1 MAPLKPRQD
10 LKARFVRNAIPTE
23 QDFQD
28 LIDSPLN
35 QSDDGVFRSSGEP
48 LSVVATNEPQ
58 RRCVRL
64 YWETPSGAAVP
75 DWLISLNPPQTAA
88 VAGSNQRGLGIAD
101 GAGNTRLFLNAAGN
115 LGVGTNQPQEKLHVV
130 GGGARLDGPLTVSG
144 ASTLSGLVTASGTL
158 TVGGEFT
165 ASSRVT
171 LGRAD
176 GSTELVVRGA
186 LQAARSDIYFTDI
199 NHQHTGFGNTDGY
212 AAIENAISPYNAL
225 MILGRKTAGGRI
237 VKLWD
242 ILEVNG
248 KLDVNNGNLNVL
260 GNSAEAGNLTV
271 GRNLTVTGSIESRTN
286 LKVDGSVTI
295 GSSSTNPAGGSP
307 EINLGQWIFRVNGE
321 RLDLFCR
328 VRRLIRIGG
337 GLGGGGVGD
346 VRFTFNEKLIAS
358 FDASDSVSGSNRLT
372 YP

>member
-10 LKARFVRNAIPTE
+10 LQARFVRNAIPTE
-23 QDFQD
+23 QDFRD

-48 LSVVATNEPQ
+48 LSVVAANETQ
-58 RRCVRL
+58 RRCLRL
-64 YWETPSGAAVP
+64 YWDTPSGAAVP
-75 DWLISLNPPQTAA
+75 DWLISLNPPQSAA
-88 VAGSNQRGLGIAD
+88 AAGSHQRGLGIAD

-130 GGGARLDGPLTVSG
+130 GGGARLDGPLTVAG
-144 ASTLSGLVTASGTL
+144 ASTLSGAVTASGTL

-212 AAIENAISPYNAL
+212 AAIENAINPYNAL

-242 ILEVNG
+242 YLQVNG
-248 KLDVNNGNLNVL
+248 NLDVNNGNLKTT
-260 GNSAEAGNLTV
+260 GNCD
-271 GRNLTVTGSIESRTN
+271 I
-286 LKVDGSVTI
+286 DGALTI
-295 GSSSTNPAGGSP
+295 GSFNRVALSVGGSG
-307 EINLGQWIFRVNGE
+307 EINLGNWTFRVNGQT
-321 RLDLFCR
+321 LDLIYRFR
-328 VRRLIRIGG
+328 SLGGIGVIGG
-337 GLGGGGVGD
+337 GV
-346 VRFTFNEKLIAS
+346 VSPTIVENVIARFNAS
-358 FDASDSVSGSNRLT
+358 ASVSGSNRLT

>member
-75 DWLISLNPPQTAA
+75 DWLISLNPPPTAP
-88 VAGSNQRGLGIAD
+88 AGSSQRGLGIVD
-101 GAGNTRLFLNAAGN
+101 GAGNTRLFLDAAGN
-115 LGVGTNQPQEKLHVV
+115 LGVGTNQPQAKLHVA
-130 GGGARLDGPLTVSG
+130 GGARLEGPLTVAG
-144 ASTLSGLVTASGTL
+144 ASTLSGAVSINNAL
-158 TVGGEFT
+158 TVSGELT
-165 ASSRVT
+165 TSGRVT
-171 LGRAD
+171 VGRVD

-271 GRNLTVTGSIESRTN
+271 GRNLTVSGSIESRTN

-328 VRRLIRIGG
+328 VRRVTGLGG
-337 GLGGGGVGD
+337 GLGGGGVAN
-346 VRFTFNEKLIAS
+346 VRFTFDEKLIAR